1 MLKQKRRATAKGQLA
16 QWTSDRKKQIEM
28 KKVSNKQEEKASDQ
42 EKKRLKDTTNP
53 WERVIAN
60 VEIQQS

>member
-1 MLKQKRRATAKGQLA
+1 
-16 QWTSDRKKQIEM
+16 M